1 LRRLFCALIAQ
12 KQPAPK
18 IQLSKALANWELTLE
33 SDYMLQVGEEI
44 GIVKDNPRLL
54 VIVSHSFVEM
64 MVKTLLDHHVPGMQL
79 KNHKQRLEKLKKES
93 VIDDFQFKLYD
104 WFREL
109 RNDAVHNPIFRLKE
123 SDFENL
129 VGLVKKEQFS
139 VNSFHS
145 FSIKL
150 ISELWNKNL
159 EVLGAAFLGKN
170 C

>member
-1 LRRLFCALIAQ
+1 
-12 KQPAPK
+12 
-18 IQLSKALANWELTLE
+18 
-33 SDYMLQVGEEI
+33 MLQIGEEI
-44 GIVKDNPRLL
+44 GIVKENPRLL

-64 MVKTLLDHHVPGMQL
+64 MVKNLLDHYVPGMQL
-79 KNHKQRLEKLKKES
+79 KNHNQRLEKLKKES

-123 SDFENL
+123 SDFEKL
-129 VGLVKKEQFS
+129 HGLVKQEQLGI
-139 VNSFHS
+139 NSFHS

-159 EVLGAAFLGKN
+159 EVLGAEYLGKN

>member
-1 LRRLFCALIAQ
+1 
-12 KQPAPK
+12 
-18 IQLSKALANWELTLE
+18 
-33 SDYMLQVGEEI
+33 MLQVGEEI

-64 MVKTLLDHHVPGMQL
+64 MVKNLLEHYVPGMQL
-79 KNHKQRLEKLKKES
+79 KNHNQRLEKLKKES
-93 VIDDFQFKLYD
+93 VIGDFQFKLYD

-123 SDFENL
+123 SDFEKL
-129 VGLVKKEQFS
+129 HGLVKKEQLGI
-139 VNSFHS
+139 NNFHS

-159 EVLGAAFLGKN
+159 EVLGAEYLGKN